1 MFRLGMTMGGALALA
16 LVAAAPVSAQPYER
30 GWNSTASSG
39 WNRDDFW
46 REAPR
51 DTGQR
56 ITYMQRRIDRGMQDG
71 SLTRNEGRRL
81 QRELDKIRRDA
92 RRWRSGSD
100 RDTRIQAR
108 LDDLGRSIRWE
119 RRDNQFATD
128 YDASRYYRADNR
140 YQEQRLRDEDY
151 VYRGSDGRYYCKRSD
166 GTVGLIVGGI
176 TGGVLGNVVDGGRD
190 RVAGTL
196 IGGALGA
203 LAGSAI
209 QRDSD
214 VRCR

>member
-1 MFRLGMTMGGALALA
+1 MLRMCTK
-16 LVAAAPVSAQPYER
+16 VAAAISLAAVMSPPLAAQPYER
-30 GWNSTASSG
+30 NWNAPGSS
-39 WNRDDFW
+39 WNQDQFW
-46 REAPR
+46 RDAPR
-51 DTGQR
+51 DVSQR
-56 ITYMQRRIDRGMQDG
+56 ISYMQRRIDRGMQDG

-81 QRELDKIRRDA
+81 QRELDRIRQDS
-92 RRWRSGSD
+92 RRWRRGSD
-100 RDTRIQAR
+100 RDSRIQAR

-128 YDASRYYRADNR
+128 YDASRYYRDGDRYAERRLSDN
-140 YQEQRLRDEDY
+140 DY

-166 GTVGLIVGGI
+166 GTIGLIVGGI
-176 TGGVLGNVVDGGRD
+176 TGGVLGNVVDGGRQ
-190 RVAGTL
+190 RTAGTL

-209 QRDSD
+209 QRSSD